1 MGEDFKISCNQNGI
15 MELPKFFTHFQ
26 ANIKSLHIMAPE
38 GTENSILD
46 FINQSECQLRYFSI
60 ECPYSY
66 KDSTNL
72 DAKKFKK
79 FLQKQSDSLED
90 LNVKLSIEVIGKILE
105 QFSQMK
111 KLKTLI
117 IWTDSDNAMDL
128 DDQDELLELLKRWIE
143 NSIENDLLEALG
155 KTDCSIENYK
165 WYKSDDIYRGKM
177 NAKIISNFMKKHST
191 SLKSLDLTKWLAE
204 MEGEEIEDIF
214 KILPQM
220 EKLESINVFA
230 LDLITPNEEDKFS
243 RLAYFNKKDLHLTID
258 SNRGDVRD
266 AKVVNNMSELV
277 EITQKIPLIAS
288 MNCDITGIIKLD
300 DNHPKSVSTNKIT
313 SINNDLEPNH
323 NNWIFEAEWN
333 NLRSIYM
340 YQKYDTKDIAVIN
353 NTTVSP
359 PQIFPNFPAL
369 SSVTIDLY
377 QIPFHYRSFQ
387 SLLFGSPNLRRLRIT
402 LKEMNSI
409 IQEFD
414 QEDFVNK
421 LKNHKLNQL
430 ESILLKNPNHSIIPF
445 DSLLNLLLAS
455 PVIKT
460 LDAVLTPNEVCI
472 LRKKYEL
479 AIPKEE
485 FTWNINNFTHFS
497 SIIS

>member
-1 MGEDFKISCNQNGI
+1 
-15 MELPKFFTHFQ
+15 
-26 ANIKSLHIMAPE
+26 
-38 GTENSILD
+38 
-46 FINQSECQLRYFSI
+46 
-60 ECPYSY
+60 
-66 KDSTNL
+66 
-72 DAKKFKK
+72 
-79 FLQKQSDSLED
+79 
-90 LNVKLSIEVIGKILE
+90 
-105 QFSQMK
+105 
-111 KLKTLI
+111 
-117 IWTDSDNAMDL
+117 
-128 DDQDELLELLKRWIE
+128 
-143 NSIENDLLEALG
+143 
-155 KTDCSIENYK
+155 
-165 WYKSDDIYRGKM
+165 M
-177 NAKIISNFMKKHST
+177 NAKIISNFMKKHAT

-243 RLAYFNKKDLHLTID
+243 RLAYFNKKDLDLTID

-288 MNCDITGIIKLD
+288 MNCDITGIIKSD

-340 YQKYDTKDIAVIN
+340 YQNYDTKDMPIN
-353 NTTVSP
+353 PISLEEV
-359 PQIFPNFPAL
+359 QIFPNFPAL
-369 SSVTIDLY
+369 SHVTINLY
-377 QIPFHYRSFQ
+377 QIPFHYKSFQ
-387 SLLFGSPNLRRLRIT
+387 SLLFGAPNLRRLRIT

-414 QEDFVNK
+414 QEDFANK

-430 ESILLKNPNHSIIPF
+430 ESISLKNPNHAIIPF

-479 AIPKEE
+479 AIPKDE